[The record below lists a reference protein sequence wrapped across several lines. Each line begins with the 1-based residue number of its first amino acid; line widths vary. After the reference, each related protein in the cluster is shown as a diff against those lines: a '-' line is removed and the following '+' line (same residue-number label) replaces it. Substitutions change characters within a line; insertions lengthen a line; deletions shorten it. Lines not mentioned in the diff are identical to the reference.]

1 MEKYTNGT
9 QRFLYEKFSLAT
21 TSKPG
26 IIIILTVWFIFII
39 VSSWGAANLDIDFK
53 QTYFISATAYV
64 NEYIQR
70 QDLHYES
77 GETISFYVD
86 SKDEDFTSVDS

>member
-1 MEKYTNGT
+1 M
-9 QRFLYEKFSLAT
+9 YEKFSLVT

-26 IIIILTVWFIFII
+26 IAIILTVWAIFIGAT
-39 VSSWGAANLDIDFK
+39 SWGAANLDIDFK
-53 QTYFISATAYV
+53 QTYFISASAYV

-86 SKDEDFTSVDS
+86 SKEVDFTTVDNQKNLNTLID